1 VSPESRIRAPHNSLR
16 GQGPPVNLVDIF
28 ARLWFALGLFI
39 VFAGFLLIACGSF
52 VFLYFHRGD
61 KTQASTSARGEKT
74 QASTAAPE
82 TDVWFYRQ
90 RHRRAVELLSD
101 RVDQLNKELEA
112 ARQEIARLK
121 GYRTIPNRE

>member
-1 VSPESRIRAPHNSLR
+1 
-16 GQGPPVNLVDIF
+16 VNLVNIF

-39 VFAGFLLIACGSF
+39 VFAGFLLIVCGSF
-52 VFLYFHRGD
+52 VFLYFHRGK
-61 KTQASTSARGEKT
+61 KTQASASARGEKT
-74 QASTAAPE
+74 QASAAAPE

-121 GYRTIPNRE
+121 GHRTTPKRE